1 MKTLSCI
8 AQDFNGNIE
17 LVQLVNKWFESKEN
31 GIYTINYALKRH
43 QELAEE
49 FVNTIGNFTN
59 GGDQMTWVYM
69 SIMQGFYPDMV
80 EYFNTMAHLFA
91 FLAIKYSDDLTKGT
105 LLSQLIERGIGFAD
119 NDPSNTP

>member
-17 LVQLVNKWFESKEN
+17 LVHLITKWFESKDN

-43 QELAEE
+43 QDLAEE
-49 FVNTIGNFTN
+49 FVNCIGNFTN

-69 SIMQGFYPDMV
+69 GIMQGFYPDMV
-80 EYFNTMAHLFA
+80 EYFNTMSHLFG
-91 FLAIKYSDDLTKGT
+91 FLSIKYSQELPKGT
-105 LLSQLIERGIGFAD
+105 LLSQLIERGIGYAD
-119 NDPSNTP
+119 NDPVNTP

>member
-17 LVQLVNKWFESKEN
+17 LLQLVNKWFESKEN

-91 FLAIKYSDDLTKGT
+91 FLAIKYSEDLTKGT

-119 NDPSNTP
+119 NDP